1 MCFKRR
7 KKENTPASIDEVQ
20 IPKDE
25 IQEETAKVVTME
37 DPDFSEKSLEGF
49 YKVTILDEVAYAYVY
64 QPHRGNY
71 YSHNAEVAYY
81 IKYSNKIIDDRYE
94 AYHSRLEYGLKDA
107 QPATREEY
115 ESDLKRRFE
124 KIKDKFYQMKAGD
137 VYYYFWGG
145 EHWLYRIESVYKI
158 VDESKTTNVFDDM
171 MINTDI
177 IHYNDYRV
185 LYRQKKITDKDYS
198 EDIISSDIVNFLTGK
213 KEGTGIEYQA

>member
-49 YKVTILDEVAYAYVY
+49 YKVIIQGEVAYAYVY

-71 YSHNAEVAYY
+71 YSRDVEVAYY
-81 IKYSNKIIDDRYE
+81 IKYSNNITDDRYE
-94 AYHSRLEYGLKDA
+94 QYHSRLEGGLKYA
-107 QPATREEY
+107 QPSTREEY

-124 KIKDKFYQMKAGD
+124 KIKDRFYQMKAGD
-137 VYYYFWGG
+137 FYYYFWGG
-145 EHWLYRIESVYKI
+145 EHWLYKIESVYKI
-158 VDESKTTNVFDDM
+158 ADESKTTKSLDDM
-171 MINTDI
+171 MITSDI
-177 IHYNDYRV
+177 IPYNNYRV
-185 LYRQKKITDKDYS
+185 LYRQKRITDKDYG
-198 EDIISSDIVNFLTGK
+198 EDIISSDIVNFLRGK